1 MKWQGKK
8 QSGNVDDRRTMSSG
22 GKVVAGGGLIGIII
36 LLMNLFGGET
46 GQQLTPILEQFNNTQ
61 SQQESG
67 YVLTERD
74 KDLGKMV
81 DVVLTNT
88 EDVWT
93 KIFTENGLEYQKSTL
108 VLFRGE
114 VTSPCGKAQSGSGP
128 FYCTGDKKVY
138 MDLDFFEIFFFNV

>member
-22 GKVVAGGGLIGIII
+22 GKVVAGGGLIGVII

-74 KDLGKMV
+74 QDLGKMV

-88 EDVWT
+88 EEVWT
-93 KIFTENGLEYQKSTL
+93 KIFNENGLEYHRRIG
-108 VLFRGE
+108 VWRD
-114 VTSPCGKAQSGSGP
+114 P
-128 FYCTGDKKVY
+128 
-138 MDLDFFEIFFFNV
+138 I